1 MALHHASIFYH
12 KIKRP
17 CSGYRIMEEIGCK
30 GNEFRAKG
38 NVAGGRRMPVLSS
51 IARRLKK
58 FYFLDGVSKDEVVLE
73 IGCGDGWVGRHLAG
87 RGVRQLTS
95 IDTNPPATIVGDIR
109 DWRSLG
115 LGAQTFDVIVAF
127 EVLEHVDCM
136 DDCFSLLKP
145 GGRLLVTSPNPSAD
159 WFLKKLEEWKL
170 NQPRTSPHDHLM
182 YFEETAQFQ
191 ITRVWRP
198 LRMSQWCI
206 FRRMPAED

>member
-1 MALHHASIFYH
+1 M
-12 KIKRP
+12 K
-17 CSGYRIMEEIGCK
+17 EIGCK

-38 NVAGGRRMPVLSS
+38 HVAGGRKIPILSR

-58 FYFLDGVSKDEVVLE
+58 IYFLNAVSKDEVVLE
-73 IGCGDGWVGRHLAG
+73 IGCGDGWVGRHLLK
-87 RGVRQLTS
+87 RGVRQLAS

-115 LGAQTFDVIVAF
+115 LAAQTFDVIVAF

-145 GGRLLVTSPNPSAD
+145 GGRLLVTSPYPPAD
-159 WFLKKLEEWKL
+159 WFLKKLEKWKL

-191 ITRVWRP
+191 IARMWRP

-206 FRRMPAED
+206 FRSRPAEDERQG